1 MTQTS
6 AEPTALAVSATASR
20 NAQQIELRRP
30 PTTTGDKVVG
40 AMSHTV
46 LIIWSV
52 LVVVPLLWVIMSSF
66 KTSSEI
72 FASPFAPPASLSVT
86 NYVNAWTTAGLGSFF
101 FNSVIVVLGAL
112 FVTMLFGSMSAYV
125 LARFTFPGSRVL
137 YYLMLAG
144 LTFPVFLAIVPL
156 FFVLRGIGLLNTLP
170 GLILTYAAFAF
181 PFTVFFL
188 FAFFRSLSKSIAEAA
203 AIDGAGE
210 WRTFFQVMLPMARPG
225 LATVAILNFVGLW
238 NQFLLPVALNT
249 NRDNY
254 VLTQGM
260 AAFASQAGYSVDFG
274 ALFAAV
280 VITVIPVLIIYLIFQ
295 RQLQG
300 SVSQGTNK

>member
-1 MTQTS
+1 MV
-6 AEPTALAVSATASR
+6 TAGSHAV
-20 NAQQIELRRP
+20 L
-30 PTTTGDKVVG
+30 V
-40 AMSHTV
+40 
-46 LIIWSV
+46 IWSL
-52 LVVVPLLWVIMSSF
+52 LVIVPLLWVIMSSF

-72 FASPFAPPASLSVT
+72 FASPFALPERMRFD
-86 NYVNAWTTAGLGSFF
+86 NYANAWTTAGIGSFF
-101 FNSVIVVLGAL
+101 VNSVVVVFGAL
-112 FVTMLFGSMSAYV
+112 VVTMLFGSMSAYV
-125 LARFTFPGSRVL
+125 LARFQFPGNRFI

-144 LTFPVFLAIVPL
+144 LTFPIFLAIVPL
-156 FFVLRGIGLLNTLP
+156 FFVLRGVGLLNTLP
-170 GLILTYAAFAF
+170 GLILVYAAFAF

-188 FAFFRSLSKSIAEAA
+188 YSFFRSLSTSIAEAA
-203 AIDGAGE
+203 ALDGAGE
-210 WRTFFQVMLPMARPG
+210 WRTFFSVMLPMARPG

-249 NRDNY
+249 NTDNY

-280 VITVIPVLIIYLIFQ
+280 VITVVPVLVVYLVFQ

>member
-1 MTQTS
+1 MTQIS
-6 AEPTALAVSATASR
+6 H
-20 NAQQIELRRP
+20 
-30 PTTTGDKVVG
+30 DVG
-40 AMSHTV
+40 AGPAAPPGERVPFEPGEAGAPGTAADKAVTGFSHAV

-52 LVVVPLLWVIMSSF
+52 LVIVPLIWVLISSF

-72 FASPFAPPASLSVT
+72 FASPFALPQHWSFQ
-86 NYVNAWTTAGLGSFF
+86 NYVNAWTTAGIGSFF
-101 FNSVIVVLGAL
+101 FNSVIVVFGAL
-112 FVTMLFGSMSAYV
+112 ILTMLFGAMSSYV
-125 LARFTFPGSRVL
+125 LARFTFPGSRAL

-144 LTFPVFLAIVPL
+144 LTFPIFLAIVPL

-188 FAFFRSLSKSIAEAA
+188 YAFFRSLSKSIAEAA
-203 AIDGAGE
+203 SVDGAGE
-210 WRTFFQVMLPMARPG
+210 WRTFFQIMLPMAKPG

-238 NQFLLPVALNT
+238 NQFLLPIALNT
-249 NRDNY
+249 NPDNY
-254 VLTQGM
+254 VLTQAM
-260 AAFASQAGYSVDFG
+260 ASFASQAGYSVDFG

-280 VITVIPVLIIYLIFQ
+280 VITVVPVLIIYLIFQ

-300 SVSQGTNK
+300 SVSAGTNK